1 LYASLKDRFQSLR
14 ELRVQIQDQKDQSYA
29 DTWIRTCLVLH
40 NMIGDIEEK
49 LGIASSVD
57 SFAAEYPQEDVEEED
72 EEQQEEQQEEEEEEG
87 PNQQRPPRT
96 QG

>member
-1 LYASLKDRFQSLR
+1 
-14 ELRVQIQDQKDQSYA
+14 
-29 DTWIRTCLVLH
+29 
-40 NMIGDIEEK
+40 MIVDIEEK

-72 EEQQEEQQEEEEEEG
+72 EEQQEEQQEEEEEEEEEG

-96 QG
+96 QGQETRNTLMQNLLVYLGRS